1 MSDSV
6 AKVQQESVLQTVFEK
21 GGEKKDRKNNETL
34 VKHVKKEK

>member
-21 GGEKKDRKNNETL
+21 GGEKKRP
-34 VKHVKKEK
+34 KKQQNTG